1 MKLVISILLIIL
13 LFAIS
18 ITIGSANNQIV
29 TFNYLIAK
37 TEVRLSV
44 LLAILFGSGFLV
56 AWILTGIYIL
66 KSKFQHSFTKRKL
79 NKLQKKYDEDTSNHQ
94 KANLTNTH

>member
-13 LFAIS
+13 IFAIS

-29 TFNYLIAK
+29 IFNYLIAK

-56 AWILTGIYIL
+56 GWILTGIYFL
-66 KSKFQHSFTKRKL
+66 KSKFQHSSTKRKL
-79 NKLQKKYDEDTSNHQ
+79 NKLQKRYDEDISNHQ
-94 KANLTNTH
+94 KMNLTNTN

>member
-13 LFAIS
+13 IFAIS

-56 AWILTGIYIL
+56 GLILTGIYFL
-66 KSKFQHSFTKRKL
+66 KSKFQHSSTKRKL
-79 NKLQKKYDEDTSNHQ
+79 NKLQKKYDEDISNHQ
-94 KANLTNTH
+94 KMNLTNTN

>member
-13 LFAIS
+13 IFAIS

-37 TEVRLSV
+37 TEVRLSARRCV
-44 LLAILFGSGFLV
+44 
-56 AWILTGIYIL
+56 
-66 KSKFQHSFTKRKL
+66 
-79 NKLQKKYDEDTSNHQ
+79 
-94 KANLTNTH
+94 